1 MYIGK
6 YHFNTKKILF
16 IGIAMRK
23 IFALVI
29 FICLIAGTV
38 SAGVPGP
45 GDKAPDF
52 SLKTLDGKQ
61 ISLSDMKG
69 KVVLIGMFHIC
80 VPCMNQAIEFNKV
93 RDQFDESQVAI
104 IGINTN
110 GDSKEAILNYLS
122 KFPEKVRFPYLMD
135 PVKSFYQ
142 DYLQR
147 DMPTVL
153 IVDQEGILNARS
165 PSVSASQIVPYL
177 KKML

>member
-1 MYIGK
+1 
-6 YHFNTKKILF
+6 
-16 IGIAMRK
+16 MRK
-23 IFALVI
+23 VFTLII
-29 FICLIAGTV
+29 FICLIAEIV
-38 SAGVPGP
+38 SAGMPAP
-45 GDKAPDF
+45 GDRAPDF

-61 ISLSDMKG
+61 VSLSDMKG

-93 RDQFDESQVAI
+93 RDQFDENQVAI

-153 IVDQEGILNARS
+153 VIDKEGILNARA
-165 PSVSASQIVPYL
+165 PGVSAVQLVPHL

>member
-1 MYIGK
+1 
-6 YHFNTKKILF
+6 
-16 IGIAMRK
+16 MRK
-23 IFALVI
+23 IFTLII
-29 FICLIAGTV
+29 FICLIAEIV
-38 SAGVPGP
+38 SAGMPAP
-45 GDKAPDF
+45 GDRAPDF

-61 ISLSDMKG
+61 VSLSDMKG

-93 RDQFDESQVAI
+93 RDQFDENQVAI

-142 DYLQR
+142 DYSQR

-153 IVDQEGILNARS
+153 VVDKEGILNARA
-165 PSVSASQIVPYL
+165 PSVSASELVPYL

>member
-1 MYIGK
+1 MRKIL
-6 YHFNTKKILF
+6 TLILF
-16 IGIAMRK
+16 IG
-23 IFALVI
+23 
-29 FICLIAGTV
+29 LIAEMAF
-38 SAGVPGP
+38 AGVPGP

-80 VPCMNQAIEFNKV
+80 VPCMNQAMEFNKI
-93 RDQFDESQVAI
+93 RDQFDENQVAI

-110 GDSKEAILNYLS
+110 GDSKEAIANYLS
-122 KFPEKVRFPYLMD
+122 KFPEKVRFPYLID

-147 DMPTVL
+147 EMPTVL
-153 IVDQEGILNARS
+153 IVDKEGILKARA
-165 PSVSASQIVPYL
+165 PGVSADQLVPYL

>member
-1 MYIGK
+1 
-6 YHFNTKKILF
+6 
-16 IGIAMRK
+16 MRK
-23 IFALVI
+23 ILALVI
-29 FICLIAGTV
+29 FICLIAEIV

-45 GDKAPDF
+45 GDRAPNF
-52 SLKTLDGKQ
+52 SLKTLDGEQ

-177 KKML
+177 KKMLYLKILTPQ

>member
-1 MYIGK
+1 MSVLGK
-6 YHFNTKKILF
+6 NHFNTKKFSLL
-16 IGIAMRK
+16 GIAMRK
-23 IFALVI
+23 ILVLFI
-29 FICLIAGTV
+29 FICLIAEIV
-38 SAGVPGP
+38 YAGVPAP

-110 GDSKEAILNYLS
+110 VDSKEEILNYLS
-122 KFPEKVRFPYLMD
+122 KFPEKVRFP
-135 PVKSFYQ
+135 
-142 DYLQR
+142 
-147 DMPTVL
+147 
-153 IVDQEGILNARS
+153 
-165 PSVSASQIVPYL
+165 
-177 KKML
+177 

>member
-1 MYIGK
+1 
-6 YHFNTKKILF
+6 
-16 IGIAMRK
+16 MRK
-23 IFALVI
+23 IFTLII
-29 FICLIAGTV
+29 FICLIAEIV
-38 SAGVPGP
+38 SAGMPAP
-45 GDKAPDF
+45 GDRAPDF

-61 ISLSDMKG
+61 VSLSDMKG

-93 RDQFDESQVAI
+93 RDQFDENQVAI

-142 DYLQR
+142 EYSQR

-153 IVDQEGILNARS
+153 IVDKEGILNARV
-165 PSVSASQIVPYL
+165 PGVSASQLVPYL

>member
-1 MYIGK
+1 
-6 YHFNTKKILF
+6 
-16 IGIAMRK
+16 
-23 IFALVI
+23 
-29 FICLIAGTV
+29 
-38 SAGVPGP
+38 
-45 GDKAPDF
+45 
-52 SLKTLDGKQ
+52 
-61 ISLSDMKG
+61 MKG

-93 RDQFDESQVAI
+93 RDQFDENQVAI

-153 IVDQEGILNARS
+153 ICLLYTS
-165 PSVSASQIVPYL
+165 PSPRDLSTSRMPSSA
-177 KKML
+177 